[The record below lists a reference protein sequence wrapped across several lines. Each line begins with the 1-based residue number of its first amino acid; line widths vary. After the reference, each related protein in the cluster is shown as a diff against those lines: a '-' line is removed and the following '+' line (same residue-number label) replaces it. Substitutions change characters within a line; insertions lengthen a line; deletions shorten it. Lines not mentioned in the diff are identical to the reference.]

1 MDYKEAIL
9 ENAWGGGDFVMDY
22 GLLHIQLATPIVT
35 LLIILVVYR
44 ALNSLLFQPVLR
56 TIEQREKFV
65 EDRRSRVASLT
76 VEIEELSQ
84 QLERRVHDARA
95 EVAHVMNEAYE
106 QSHLQREEAIL
117 HQRKVLEQEIHS
129 AHERLVAET
138 EQARTTLQQLTEELS
153 EQTVSRLLN

>member
-9 ENAWGGGDFVMDY
+9 ENAWGGLVMDY